1 MSLNI
6 RQQLPSDVAAIHD
19 LTRAAFLDATH
30 TAHTEQYIV
39 DALRKAGAL
48 PISLV
53 AEQAGEIVGHV
64 AISPVSISDSSADWY
79 GLGPISVRPELQR
92 KGIGSLLM
100 QAALGR
106 LRERGSAGC
115 VLVGDP
121 SYYSRFGFK
130 AEASLVLADVPPEYF
145 QALPFGPSLPSGIVT
160 FHEAFRA
167 AGLKMTW
174 RPSGNAARR
183 RKGEDRNPCVT
194 INQRYQVRCRVDN
207 GIERQRKEVSMLQQ
221 SHIVGFTATSKP
233 DEARTNYGDVLGLDL
248 IEETPFAVVFG
259 SKRGWPG
266 CPIATRRRT

>member
-6 RQQLPSDVAAIHD
+6 RQELPSDVAAIHD
-19 LTRAAFLDATH
+19 LTRAAFLNATH
-30 TAHTEQYIV
+30 TTHTEQYIV

-64 AISPVSISDSSADWY
+64 AVSPVSISDRSADWY

-100 QAALGR
+100 QAALRR

-145 QALPFGPSLPSGIVT
+145 QALPFGPSLPSGMVT

-167 AGLKMTW
+167 REK
-174 RPSGNAARR
+174 N
-183 RKGEDRNPCVT
+183 
-194 INQRYQVRCRVDN
+194 
-207 GIERQRKEVSMLQQ
+207 
-221 SHIVGFTATSKP
+221 
-233 DEARTNYGDVLGLDL
+233 DL
-248 IEETPFAVVFG
+248 V
-259 SKRGWPG
+259 SKR
-266 CPIATRRRT
+266 